1 MKEVLINSTSQE
13 VRAAIVEEGELVEFM
28 VERAA
33 SRRLVGDI
41 YLGRVN
47 AILPGIQAAFVDI
60 GYEKAGFLHA
70 SDLVPDTES
79 MEGEVDVDEEDY
91 RRGRNRDNEDEE
103 ENGERGGRRDEGRR
117 GGGRGRSHD
126 RGGRG
131 DDRGGRG
138 DDRGARGDDRGGRG
152 GDRGRRDNRERPPV
166 QPIEKMLTKGQEVLV
181 QVTKEA
187 IGTKGPRLTTQ
198 ISIPGRHVVY
208 MPNSDYLGISRRIES
223 RQERTRLRQLIA
235 KKKPPN
241 CAVIARTACEGVE
254 DKQIVADINYLHKL
268 WQEIR
273 RRAEKAQAPELV
285 HEEVGMVVGM
295 IRDLLAEDIDKIWMD
310 NEREYRR
317 LVRHQRQA
325 SPELA
330 SRTLL
335 FREKSPIFDKYN
347 IENEIEKTLERKVWL
362 KKGGYLVFDQTEAM
376 VVIDVNT
383 GRFVGKRD
391 QEETILET
399 NLLAAREVP
408 RQLRLR
414 DIGGIIVID
423 FIDMESEAN
432 KKKVLTELRN
442 HLRRDRSRAKAFAVS
457 DLGLVEVSRKRV
469 RPSLLHFL
477 SEECPYCRGTGKV
490 LSFDTLA
497 NKIERQIHRIGQR
510 TKERRVQ
517 LRVNT
522 SFGVFLEEQRGAM
535 LESLEKQYRMRIE
548 IQDDP
553 RLHRED
559 FKLVSLS
566 NFRDLVAEAG

>member
-1 MKEVLINSTSQE
+1 MKEVLINSTSLE
-13 VRAAIVEEGELVEFM
+13 VRAAIVEDGELVEFM
-28 VERAA
+28 VERAQT
-33 SRRLVGDI
+33 RRLVGDV

-60 GYEKAGFLHA
+60 GYDKAGFLHA
-70 SDLVPDTES
+70 GDLVPDTEGLE
-79 MEGEVDVDEEDY
+79 MEGGVDVED
-91 RRGRNRDNEDEE
+91 
-103 ENGERGGRRDEGRR
+103 NGGNERGGER
-117 GGGRGRSHD
+117 GGGRGR
-126 RGGRG
+126 
-131 DDRGGRG
+131 
-138 DDRGARGDDRGGRG
+138 RGGRG
-152 GDRGRRDNRERPPV
+152 GRGGGDRGGDRGGRRDPREKPNV

-198 ISIPGRHVVY
+198 ISLPGRHVVY
-208 MPNSDYLGISRRIES
+208 MPTGDYLGISRRIES
-223 RQERTRLRQLIA
+223 RQERQRLRQLITR
-235 KKKPPN
+235 KKPAN
-241 CAVIARTACEGVE
+241 CAIIARTACEGVE
-254 DKQIVADINYLHKL
+254 DKQIVSDMNYLHKL
-268 WQEIR
+268 WQEIKR
-273 RRAEKAQAPELV
+273 RSEKAQAPELV

-295 IRDLLAEDIDKIWMD
+295 VRDLIADDIDKIWMD
-310 NEREYRR
+310 NEREYRK
-317 LVRHQRQA
+317 LVRHLRDV
-325 SPELA
+325 SPDIA
-330 SRTLL
+330 SRTHQ
-335 FREKSPIFDKYN
+335 FRERTPIFDKYN
-347 IENEIEKTLERKVWL
+347 IENEMEKTLERKVWL
-362 KKGGYLVFDQTEAM
+362 KKGGYLIFDQTEAM
-376 VVIDVNT
+376 VVVDVNT

-432 KKKVLTELRN
+432 KKKVLNELRN
-442 HLRRDRSRAKAFAVS
+442 HLRKDRSRAKAFSVS

-477 SEECPYCRGTGKV
+477 SEECPYCHGTGKV

-497 NKIERQIHRIGQR
+497 NKVERHIQRIAQR
-510 TKERRVQ
+510 TRERRIQ

-522 SFGVFLEEQRGAM
+522 AFAVFLEEHRTPM
-535 LESLEKQYRMRIE
+535 LDALEKQHRIRIE

-559 FKLVSLS
+559 FKLVSLA

>member
-33 SRRLVGDI
+33 TRRLVGDI
-41 YLGRVN
+41 YIGRVN

-70 SDLVPDTES
+70 GDLVPDTDSFE
-79 MEGEVDVDEEDY
+79 MDVD
-91 RRGRNRDNEDEE
+91 DN
-103 ENGERGGRRDEGRR
+103 
-117 GGGRGRSHD
+117 
-126 RGGRG
+126 

-138 DDRGARGDDRGGRG
+138 RGRGRDDQDGDDDRGGRAEGRDDRGGRGRGGNGRGRNDDRGGRG
-152 GDRGRRDNRERPPV
+152 GRGGRDNRDRPPV

-198 ISIPGRHVVY
+198 VSLPGRHVVY

-223 RQERTRLRQLIA
+223 RQERTRLRQLIS

-254 DKQIVADINYLHKL
+254 DKQIVADINYLHKS

-285 HEEVGMVVGM
+285 HEEVGMVIGM
-295 IRDLLAEDIDKIWMD
+295 VRDLLAEDIDKIWMD
-310 NEREYRR
+310 NEREYRK
-317 LVRHQRQA
+317 LVRHLRQV

-335 FREKSPIFDKYN
+335 FRDKSPIFEKYN

-376 VVIDVNT
+376 VVVDVNT

-442 HLRRDRSRAKAFAVS
+442 HLRRDRSRAKAFAIS
-457 DLGLVEVSRKRV
+457 DLGLVEISRKRV

-497 NKIERQIHRIGQR
+497 NKVERQIHRIGQR

-522 SFGVFLEEQRGAM
+522 SFGVFLEEQRAGM
-535 LESLEKQYRMRIE
+535 LDSLEKQYRMRIE

>member
-1 MKEVLINSTSQE
+1 MKEVLINSTSLE

-28 VERAA
+28 VERAQT
-33 SRRLVGDI
+33 RRLVGDV

-70 SDLVPDTES
+70 SDLVPDTEGFE
-79 MEGEVDVDEEDY
+79 MEDGVDV
-91 RRGRNRDNEDEE
+91 EDESPRRDRDSGRR
-103 ENGERGGRRDEGRR
+103 NERDERDERNEGDLRDEGRGDR
-117 GGGRGRSHD
+117 FGRGGRGGGGRGRPP
-126 RGGRG
+126 
-131 DDRGGRG
+131 
-138 DDRGARGDDRGGRG
+138 
-152 GDRGRRDNRERPPV
+152 RERPPV

-198 ISIPGRHVVY
+198 VSLPGRHVVY
-208 MPNSDYLGISRRIES
+208 MPNSEYLGISRRIES
-223 RQERTRLRQLIA
+223 RQERQRLRQLIA
-235 KKKPPN
+235 RKKPAN

-254 DKQIVADINYLHKL
+254 DKHIVSDINYLHKL

-295 IRDLLAEDIDKIWMD
+295 IRDLLADDIDRIWMD

-317 LVRHQRQA
+317 LVRHLRQV
-325 SPELA
+325 SPDLA
-330 SRTLL
+330 SRTNL
-335 FREKSPIFDKYN
+335 FRDKSPIFEKYN

-362 KKGGYLVFDQTEAM
+362 KKGGYLVFDQTEAL
-376 VVIDVNT
+376 VAIDVNT

-399 NLLAAREVP
+399 NLLAAREIP

-432 KKKVLTELRN
+432 KKKVLAELRH
-442 HLRRDRSRAKAFAVS
+442 HLRKDRSRSKAFAVS

-469 RPSLLHFL
+469 RPSLLHFF
-477 SEECPYCRGTGKV
+477 SEECPYCKGTGKV

-497 NKIERQIHRIGQR
+497 TKVERQIHKIGQR
-510 TKERRVQ
+510 TKERRIQ

-522 SFGVFLEEQRGAM
+522 SFAVFLDEHRGGM
-535 LESLEKQYRMRIE
+535 LDGLEKQYRMRIE

-566 NFRDLVAEAG
+566 SFRDLAAEAG

>member
-1 MKEVLINSTSQE
+1 MKEVLINSTSLE
-13 VRAAIVEEGELVEFM
+13 VRAAIVEDGELMEFM
-28 VERAA
+28 VERAQT
-33 SRRLVGDI
+33 RRLVGDI

-60 GYEKAGFLHA
+60 GYDKAGFLHA
-70 SDLVPDTES
+70 SDLVPDAEGLE
-79 MEGEVDVDEEDY
+79 MEGGVDIDE
-91 RRGRNRDNEDEE
+91 GDER
-103 ENGERGGRRDEGRR
+103 RGGRDEESRGGNGR
-117 GGGRGRSHD
+117 GGRGR
-126 RGGRG
+126 
-131 DDRGGRG
+131 
-138 DDRGARGDDRGGRG
+138 
-152 GDRGRRDNRERPPV
+152 REQRSRPPV

-208 MPNSDYLGISRRIES
+208 MPNTDYLGISRRIES
-223 RQERTRLRQLIA
+223 RQERQRLRQLIA
-235 KKKPPN
+235 KKKPAN

-254 DKQIVADINYLHKL
+254 DKQIVSDINYLHKL
-268 WQEIR
+268 WQEIK

-295 IRDLLAEDIDKIWMD
+295 VRDLIVDDIDKIWMD
-310 NEREYRR
+310 NEKEHRR
-317 LVRHQRQA
+317 LVRHLRQV
-325 SPELA
+325 SPDLA
-330 SRTLL
+330 GRTHL
-335 FREKSPIFDKYN
+335 FRERMPIFDKYN

-362 KKGGYLVFDQTEAM
+362 KKGGYLIFDQTEAL
-376 VVIDVNT
+376 VAIDVNT

-432 KKKVLTELRN
+432 KKKVLAELRH
-442 HLRRDRSRAKAFAVS
+442 HLRKDRSRSKAFAVS

-477 SEECPYCRGTGKV
+477 SEECPYCHGTGKV

-510 TKERRVQ
+510 TKERRIQ
-517 LRVNT
+517 LRLNT
-522 SFGVFLEEQRGAM
+522 SLAIFMEEHRGAM
-535 LESLEKQYRMRIE
+535 LDLLEKQYRMRIE

-566 NFRDLVAEAG
+566 SFRDLVAEAG